1 MKKVVLLCLLFSTGH
16 DVVWYGMVWYG
27 MVWYGMVWYG
37 MVWYGMVWYGMVWY
51 GMVWKR
57 RQTFDMK
64 NGNSRLGKGIED
76 LCNGRPSSILPC

>member
-37 MVWYGMVWYGMVWY
+37 
-51 GMVWKR
+51 K
-57 RQTFDMK
+57 
-64 NGNSRLGKGIED
+64 ED
-76 LCNGRPSSILPC
+76 KLSI